1 MKAFDALAGWQLKAV
16 LAGIVVA
23 VLAGAMLWGRHDAV
37 ADERRRM
44 APVIQSY
51 QSRID
56 ALLLRLRTADDALTT
71 ANAAIDQLKADADA
85 RQRVAAAALKAARTQ
100 ADRYRL
106 RASQIAA
113 ARPTG
118 DQCEAARG
126 LIVQTLAEERR

>member
-1 MKAFDALAGWQLKAV
+1 MSALELFVGWRLKAALAALV
-16 LAGIVVA
+16 IVVLGG
-23 VLAGAMLWGRHDAV
+23 VVLWGRHDAV

-51 QSRID
+51 ELRIKN
-56 ALLLRLRTADDALTT
+56 LLLALDNLQGQLDTS
-71 ANAAIDQLKADADA
+71 NAAVDQLKADADA
-85 RQRVAAAALKAARTQ
+85 REKAAAAALKAARTQ

-118 DQCEAARG
+118 DQCIASRD
-126 LIVQTLAEERR
+126 LIVSTLKEDRQ